1 MKPYSYSKKWWLQ
14 LFCTAS
20 LVLKPLMIAIVF
32 MPLLTFY
39 TLSSEG
45 QYTRR
50 HLLEGQNQFSVARGD
65 WLQIWLTFDWLIQ
78 FFLTFGSCKLFTI
91 SKYET
96 YLRLDLQIKS
106 IWYIG
111 ANGKWVAIA
120 RTWEIVLGRN
130 MSGSIWFL
138 FLYKNGTIRSLKVNS
153 SFNHSG
159 TIVSQTKWKA
169 PLFNNLFC
177 FFIHSGTTSVLVPY
191 FPRITRVFVLT
202 V

>member
-32 MPLLTFY
+32 MSLLTFY

-50 HLLEGQNQFSVARGD
+50 HLLEGQNQFSVCKRRLAAD
-65 WLQIWLTFDWLIQ
+65 LTDLWLAYWI
-78 FFLTFGSCKLFTI
+78 FFLTSGSCKLFTI

-120 RTWEIVLGRN
+120 RTWEIVHGRN

-138 FLYKNGTIRSLKVNS
+138 FLYKNGTIRS
-153 SFNHSG
+153 
-159 TIVSQTKWKA
+159 
-169 PLFNNLFC
+169 
-177 FFIHSGTTSVLVPY
+177 
-191 FPRITRVFVLT
+191 
-202 V
+202 

>member
-1 MKPYSYSKKWWLQ
+1 M
-14 LFCTAS
+14 
-20 LVLKPLMIAIVF
+20 MIAIVLYSF
-32 MPLLTFY
+32 PCSKATDDSHRVYAAFNILYAIKWRSIHTKTLVGRTKSIQRCKRRLAADLTD
-39 TLSSEG
+39 L
-45 QYTRR
+45 
-50 HLLEGQNQFSVARGD
+50 
-65 WLQIWLTFDWLIQ
+65 WLAYWI

-96 YLRLDLQIKS
+96 YLRFDLQIKS

-138 FLYKNGTIRSLKVNS
+138 FLYKNRTIRSLKVNS

-177 FFIHSGTTSVLVPY
+177 FFIHSGTTSVLVPS